1 VTPEERSEEKQG
13 QKRAPGRRW
22 LRGVVS
28 AILGLG
34 VGLCAAELI
43 FRSRDGGAFPHLNVY
58 APDEALGVRLLPFA
72 TERVSFAG
80 NPVTQ
85 VRINARGFR
94 GADWPPPTD
103 GEILVVGDSQVFG
116 LGVEEGET
124 FSAELARILAS
135 KGEPRAVL
143 NAGVPTYGPDEYAAI
158 ASREMGERRVSTLI
172 YVVNFVNDLFEA
184 SRPNKDRHRV
194 WDGWAVRIET
204 APDQVTDFP
213 GRAWLFR
220 ESHLFYAIRRALH
233 GGTWKGFGAEGF
245 RSEGTWTDLLGAASA
260 AEESRAGAS
269 RETAR
274 LVDERRSALKKAAD
288 EVVATQLKLEE
299 VAYKHYPDLYNFPGG
314 IEYRKTHGNP
324 GDIFVTE
331 RSGFEAARPGEI
343 TAQYILKGAEA
354 RANIEKLIRERAAVD
369 TQTPEWQ
376 TVLRSFEERA
386 ERQKRLAELHAAPLE
401 IARSWSPL
409 LPALKAVKALG
420 DERGAK
426 VLVVALPM
434 DVQVS
439 KDEWAKYASPGVADR
454 ASGAGVPA
462 PAIDMAPAAIL
473 IADLVESAE
482 ALGLLALDATPALA
496 AAEPGA
502 FLHADIHMTP
512 KGHRALAEAIAKKL
526 AEPPPLPGPA
536 PGLPEGRSLAPE
548 PEEWASAKKILLR
561 GSRPCLARVVREWVR
576 LRCARKAAIKDGEA
590 DLDALY
596 EPEPAGEGAAIGASV
611 LEGGHGEALTLAI
624 GRVAQVI
631 APVLPGESL
640 VAELAF
646 RDKAQTLR
654 VRRSK
659 DGLDFNIAI
668 EDEEPSAPAAPAKD
682 GERAALLCA
691 CHKEVT
697 GAAHC
702 GELVGAP
709 DRDCERTYGG
719 DCEELL
725 LCSRGAPLAAPKCLR
740 GWVNAGALGHCY
752 KTCGD
757 AEPCEVGRC
766 AAWQGASV
774 CM

>member
-1 VTPEERSEEKQG
+1 
-13 QKRAPGRRW
+13 
-22 LRGVVS
+22 
-28 AILGLG
+28 
-34 VGLCAAELI
+34 VGLTAAELA
-43 FRSRDGGAFPHLNVY
+43 FRSRDDGAFPHLNVY

-72 TERVSFAG
+72 TERVAFAG
-80 NPVTQ
+80 NPVTS

-94 GADWPPPTD
+94 GADWPKPSD

-124 FSAELARILAS
+124 FSAELARILAG
-135 KGEPRAVL
+135 KGAPRAVL
-143 NAGVPTYGPDEYAAI
+143 NAGVPTYGPDEYTAVAA
-158 ASREMGERRVSTLI
+158 REMGDRRVSTLI

-204 APDQVTDFP
+204 APESVTDFP

-220 ESHLFYAIRRALH
+220 ESHLWYAIRRTLH
-233 GGTWKGFGAEGF
+233 GSAWKGAGAEGF

-269 RETAR
+269 REAAR

-288 EVVATQLKLEE
+288 EVFATQLKLEE
-299 VAYKHYPDLYNFPGG
+299 VAYKNYPDLYNFPGG

-331 RSGFEAARPGEI
+331 RTGFEAARPGEI

-420 DERGAK
+420 EARGAK

-439 KDEWAKYASPGVADR
+439 KDEWAKYASPGAP
-454 ASGAGVPA
+454 SPA
-462 PAIDMAPAAIL
+462 PTIDMAPAAIL

-526 AEPPPLPGPA
+526 AEPPPRPGPA
-536 PGLPEGRSLAPE
+536 PGLPAGRSLAPE
-548 PEEWASAKKILLR
+548 PEEWASAKRILPR
-561 GSRPCLARVVREWVR
+561 GARSCVARVVREWVR
-576 LRCARKAAIKDGEA
+576 LRCARKAALKDGEA
-590 DLDALY
+590 DLDALV
-596 EPEPAGEGAAIGASV
+596 EPAPEGAESAGSAEGAATSASV
-611 LEGGHGEALTLAI
+611 LEGGHGEALTLAL

-646 RDKAQTLR
+646 RGKVQTFR

-659 DGLDFNIAI
+659 DGLDFSIAV
-668 EDEEPSAPAAPAKD
+668 EDEGPGAAAAAAKD

-697 GAAHC
+697 GASHC

-709 DRDCERTYGG
+709 DRDCERSYGG
-719 DCEELL
+719 DCKKLL
-725 LCSRGAPLAAPKCLR
+725 ECSRGAPLAAPKCLR